1 MSGNNWF
8 ILIAGLVLSSVLAMA
23 GARKMSA
30 PLPKYKSPLLEEQN
44 AGVSLETPSA
54 DKAGK
59 ATSKKAAKSNR
70 EYDVLWEKSL
80 FNDARKEGENGP
92 ETATAEV
99 QGRAMAN
106 SEFEVVGIARIGK
119 KDEAVPVAIITQVKS
134 NVRQNNRNNFRG
146 NNNYNNNNNFR
157 GNNNNMNN
165 NPGRRPMNRQAEPEP
180 VVATGDRRVDKNI
193 YRAGDAIADTGYT
206 VKSIIVEENKVI
218 ITRAGADLTLVLDEA
233 NTNNSVRR
241 ENAKKE
247 ALAVQSQYREK
258 EKADAQRVKDQAE
271 QAKRKARFEE
281 QARNFARSRGQ
292 TLSNEELQRR
302 VQFMENMHQQRQRMQ
317 QLQQQQQQQQQR
329 QQQQNQQNVQRVQMG
344 GAGSMPPGPPGSGGF
359 GGRFNGNR

>member
-8 ILIAGLVLSSVLAMA
+8 LLIAGLVLSSLLAMA

-30 PLPKYKSPLLEEQN
+30 PLPKYKSPLQEDSN
-44 AGVSLETPSA
+44 ATAASA
-54 DKAGK
+54 SPVAEKGGK
-59 ATSKKAAKSNR
+59 AASKKNQKSNR
-70 EYDVLWEKSL
+70 EYDVLWENSL
-80 FNDARKEGENGP
+80 FNDARKEGDNGP
-92 ETATAEV
+92 ETATAEA

-134 NVRQNNRNNFRG
+134 NSRQNNRNNFRG
-146 NNNYNNNNNFR
+146 NNNFN
-157 GNNNNMNN
+157 NNNNMNN
-165 NPGRRPMNRQAEPEP
+165 RPGFRRPMNRQAEPEP

-218 ITRAGADLTLVLDEA
+218 ITRAGADLTLVLDET

-241 ENAKKE
+241 ENAKRE

-281 QARNFARSRGQ
+281 QARSFARSRGQ

-317 QLQQQQQQQQQR
+317 QMQQQQQQQQQR
-329 QQQQNQQNVQRVQMG
+329 QNQQNIQRVQMG
-344 GAGSMPPGPPGSGGF
+344 GAGSTPPGPPSGF
-359 GGRFNGNR
+359 GGRFNNNR

>member
-8 ILIAGLVLSSVLAMA
+8 LLIAGLVLSSVLAMA

-44 AGVSLETPSA
+44 AGVSIETPSP
-54 DKAGK
+54 DKTGK
-59 ATSKKAAKSNR
+59 AASKKVAKSNR
-70 EYDVLWEKSL
+70 EYDILWEKSL
-80 FNDARKEGENGP
+80 FNDSRKEGENGP
-92 ETATAEV
+92 ETATSEV
-99 QGRAMAN
+99 QGRTMTN

-119 KDEAVPVAIITQVKS
+119 KEEAVPVAIITQVRS
-134 NVRQNNRNNFRG
+134 NARQNNRNNFRG
-146 NNNYNNNNNFR
+146 NNNFNNNFR

-165 NPGRRPMNRQAEPEP
+165 NPAMRRPMNRQAEPEP
-180 VVATGDRRVDKNI
+180 VVATDDRRVDKNI
-193 YRAGDAIADTGYT
+193 YRAGDAIANTGYT

-218 ITRAGADLTLVLDEA
+218 ITRAGVDLTLVLDEA

-241 ENAKKE
+241 ENAKRE

-281 QARNFARSRGQ
+281 QARNFAR
-292 TLSNEELQRR
+292 
-302 VQFMENMHQQRQRMQ
+302 
-317 QLQQQQQQQQQR
+317 
-329 QQQQNQQNVQRVQMG
+329 
-344 GAGSMPPGPPGSGGF
+344 
-359 GGRFNGNR
+359 

>member
-8 ILIAGLVLSSVLAMA
+8 ILIAGLVLSSLLAMA

-30 PLPKYKSPLLEEQN
+30 PLPKYKSPLQEESN
-44 AGVSLETPSA
+44 ATVSSESPVA
-54 DKAGK
+54 DKG
-59 ATSKKAAKSNR
+59 SKAAPKKTVKNNR
-70 EYDVLWEKSL
+70 EYDVLWENSL

-119 KDEAVPVAIITQVKS
+119 KDESVPVAIITQVRANS
-134 NVRQNNRNNFRG
+134 RQNNRNNFRG
-146 NNNYNNNNNFR
+146 NNNFNNNNFN
-157 GNNNNMNN
+157 NNNNMNMR
-165 NPGRRPMNRQAEPEP
+165 PGFRRPMNRQPEPEP
-180 VVATGDRRVDKNI
+180 MVATGDRRVDKNI

-241 ENAKKE
+241 ENAKRE

-292 TLSNEELQRR
+292 TLSNDELQRR

-317 QLQQQQQQQQQR
+317 QIQQQQLQQQQR
-329 QQQQNQQNVQRVQMG
+329 QNQQNQQNIQRVQMG
-344 GAGSMPPGPPGSGGF
+344 GSGSTPPGPPGGGGF
-359 GGRFNGNR
+359 GGRFGGNR

>member
-8 ILIAGLVLSSVLAMA
+8 LLIAGLVVSSVLAMA

-30 PLPKYKSPLLEEQN
+30 PLPKYKSPLIEEQ
-44 AGVSLETPSA
+44 TPSVSPEVPST

-59 ATSKKAAKSNR
+59 AASQKTAKSNR
-70 EYDVLWEKSL
+70 EYDILWENSL
-80 FNDARKEGENGP
+80 FNDSRKEGENGP
-92 ETATAEV
+92 ESTTAAV
-99 QGRAMAN
+99 QGRTMSN

-146 NNNYNNNNNFR
+146 NNNFN
-157 GNNNNMNN
+157 NNNNMNN
-165 NPGRRPMNRQAEPEP
+165 RPGMRRPMNRQAEPEP
-180 VVATGDRRVDKNI
+180 VVAKGDRRVDKNI

-247 ALAVQSQYREK
+247 ALAVQTQYREK

-281 QARNFARSRGQ
+281 QARNFAKSRGQ

-302 VQFMENMHQQRQRMQ
+302 VQFMENMHQQRQRWQ
-317 QLQQQQQQQQQR
+317 QQQQQQQQQR
-329 QQQQNQQNVQRVQMG
+329 QNQNNQQNFQRVQVG
-344 GAGSMPPGPPGSGGF
+344 GANSTPPGPPGNGF
-359 GGRFNGNR
+359 GGRFGNNNNNNNR

>member
-8 ILIAGLVLSSVLAMA
+8 VLIAGLALAALLSIA

-30 PLPKYKSPLLEEQN
+30 PLPKYKSPLLEDKN
-44 AGVSLETPSA
+44 VSVAPDVPAVEKVAKA
-54 DKAGK
+54 DP
-59 ATSKKAAKSNR
+59 KKTTKSNR
-70 EYDVLWEKSL
+70 DYDLLWENSL

-92 ETATAEV
+92 ETPTAEV

-119 KDEAVPVAIITQVKS
+119 KDEAEPVAIITRVKS
-134 NVRQNNRNNFRG
+134 NSRQNNRNNFRG
-146 NNNYNNNNNFR
+146 NNNFNN
-157 GNNNNMNN
+157 NNNNMNR
-165 NPGRRPMNRQAEPEP
+165 PGFRRPMNRQAEPEP
-180 VVATGDRRVDKNI
+180 VVEAGDRRVDKNI
-193 YRAGDAIADTGYT
+193 YRTGDAIADTGYT
-206 VKSIIVEENKVI
+206 VKKIIVEENKVI

-247 ALAVQSQYREK
+247 ALAVQEQYREK

-292 TLSNEELQRR
+292 TLSQDELHRR
-302 VQFMENMHQQRQRMQ
+302 VQFMENMHQQRQRMIQ
-317 QLQQQQQQQQQR
+317 Q
-329 QQQQNQQNVQRVQMG
+329 QQQQNQQNIQRVQMG
-344 GAGSMPPGPPGSGGF
+344 GAGSVPPGPPGNGNF
-359 GGRFNGNR
+359 GGGNRFRNNNNNNR